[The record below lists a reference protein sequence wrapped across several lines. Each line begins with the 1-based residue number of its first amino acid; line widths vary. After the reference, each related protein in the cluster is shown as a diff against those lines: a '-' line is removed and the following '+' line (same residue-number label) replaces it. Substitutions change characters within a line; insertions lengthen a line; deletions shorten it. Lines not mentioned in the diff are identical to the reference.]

1 MASLKESSRT
11 WRNLGMMKHKKFII
25 IKAATSIISGISMTT
40 LIVLGITYLGFTNAF
55 VFNNSGIAVTNN
67 PVNGGQINFILEGS
81 RRHECT
87 LTRVHSDAYDD
98 ATGERFELDFARKI
112 YIRSD
117 DYLGSDTGI
126 VDHQWAM
133 PVPDGMKPGVY
144 RISLYSEFDCVYL
157 LFKQHKSQMFD
168 NISLVIE

>member
-1 MASLKESSRT
+1 MHLC
-11 WRNLGMMKHKKFII
+11 L
-25 IKAATSIISGISMTT
+25 TT
-40 LIVLGITYLGFTNAF
+40 A
-55 VFNNSGIAVTNN
+55 GIAVTNN

-81 RRHECT
+81 RKHECT
-87 LTRVHSDAYDD
+87 LTRVHSDAYND

-133 PVPDGMKPGVY
+133 PVPDGMPPGVY

-157 LFKQHKSQMFD
+157 LFKQPKSKCL
-168 NISLVIE
+168 ITSSLVIE

>member
-1 MASLKESSRT
+1 MNDNTYRIL
-11 WRNLGMMKHKKFII
+11 
-25 IKAATSIISGISMTT
+25 KAATNIVSGLSMAT
-40 LIVLGITYLGFTNAF
+40 LIVLGVSFVGFNNAF
-55 VFNNSGIAVTNN
+55 VFNNAGIAVTNN
-67 PVNGGQINFILEGS
+67 PVDSGQINFILEGS
-81 RRHECT
+81 RAHECV

-133 PVPDGMKPGVY
+133 PVPDGMEPGVY

-157 LFKQHKSQMFD
+157 LFKATKIQMFD
-168 NISLVIE
+168 NIVLIIE

>member
-1 MASLKESSRT
+1 
-11 WRNLGMMKHKKFII
+11 MMSDKTFRI
-25 IKAATSIISGISMTT
+25 IKAATNVISGMSMAT
-40 LIVLGITYLGFTNAF
+40 LIILGVLYIGFNNAF
-55 VFNNSGIAVTNN
+55 VFNNAGIAVTNN
-67 PVNGGQINFILEGS
+67 PVTGDQINFILEGS

-98 ATGERFELDFARKI
+98 TTGESYQFDFARKI
-112 YIRSD
+112 YIRSN

-133 PVPDGMKPGVY
+133 PVPEGMGPGVY
-144 RISLYSEFDCVYL
+144 RVSLYSEFDCVYL
-157 LFKQHKSQMFD
+157 LFKRTKIQMFD

>member
-1 MASLKESSRT
+1 MNDKTYRLV
-11 WRNLGMMKHKKFII
+11 
-25 IKAATSIISGISMTT
+25 KAATNVISGLSMAT
-40 LIVLGITYLGFTNAF
+40 LIVLGVLYIGFNNAF

-67 PVNGGQINFILEGS
+67 PVTGDQINFILEGN

-98 ATGERFELDFARKI
+98 TTDQRFEFDFARKI
-112 YIRSD
+112 YLRSD

-133 PVPDGMKPGVY
+133 PKPDGMGPGVY
-144 RISLYSEFDCVYL
+144 RVTLYSEFDCVYL
-157 LFKQHKSQMFD
+157 LFKKTKIQMFD
-168 NISLVIE
+168 NIPLIIK

>member
-1 MASLKESSRT
+1 MNDKTYRIL
-11 WRNLGMMKHKKFII
+11 
-25 IKAATSIISGISMTT
+25 KAATNIISGLSMAT
-40 LIVLGITYLGFTNAF
+40 LIVLGVSFVSFNNAF

-67 PVNGGQINFILEGS
+67 PVNSGQINFILEGS
-81 RRHECT
+81 RAHECV

-133 PVPDGMKPGVY
+133 PVPDGMGPGVY

-157 LFKQHKSQMFD
+157 LFKATKIQMFD
-168 NISLVIE
+168 NIVLIIE

>member
-1 MASLKESSRT
+1 MNDNTYRIL
-11 WRNLGMMKHKKFII
+11 
-25 IKAATSIISGISMTT
+25 KAATNILSGLSMAT
-40 LIVLGITYLGFTNAF
+40 LIVLGVSFVGFNNAF
-55 VFNNSGIAVTNN
+55 VFNNAGIAVTNN
-67 PVNGGQINFILEGS
+67 PVTGDQINFILEGS

-98 ATGERFELDFARKI
+98 ATGESFEFDFARKI

-133 PVPDGMKPGVY
+133 PVPDGMGPGLY
-144 RISLYSEFDCVYL
+144 RVTLYSEFDCVYL
-157 LFKQHKSQMFD
+157 LFKATKVQMFD
-168 NISLVIE
+168 NISLIIK

>member
-1 MASLKESSRT
+1 MTK
-11 WRNLGMMKHKKFII
+11 NKKFIL
-25 IKAATSIISGISMTT
+25 IKAATNIISGLSMVT

-55 VFNNSGIAVTNN
+55 VFNNAGIAVTNN
-67 PVNGGQINFILEGS
+67 PVTGGQINFILEGS
-81 RRHECT
+81 RKHECT

-98 ATGERFELDFARKI
+98 DTGESFEFDFARKI

-133 PVPDGMKPGVY
+133 PVPDGMGPGVY
-144 RISLYSEFDCVYL
+144 RVTLYSEFNCVYL
-157 LFKQHKSQMFD
+157 LFTANKVQMFD
-168 NISLVIE
+168 NIALIIK

>member
-1 MASLKESSRT
+1 MNDNTYRIL
-11 WRNLGMMKHKKFII
+11 
-25 IKAATSIISGISMTT
+25 KAATNILSGVSMAT
-40 LIVLGITYLGFTNAF
+40 LIVLGVSFVGFNNAF

-67 PVNGGQINFILEGS
+67 PVTGDQINFILEGS

-98 ATGERFELDFARKI
+98 ATGESFEFDFARKI

-133 PVPDGMKPGVY
+133 PVPDGMGPGVY
-144 RISLYSEFDCVYL
+144 RVSLYSEFDCVYL
-157 LFKQHKSQMFD
+157 LFKKNKIQMFD
-168 NISLVIE
+168 NISLIIK

>member
-1 MASLKESSRT
+1 
-11 WRNLGMMKHKKFII
+11 MKDKTYQLV
-25 IKAATSIISGISMTT
+25 KAATNILSGVSMAT
-40 LIVLGITYLGFTNAF
+40 LIVLGVSFVGFNNAF

-67 PVNGGQINFILEGS
+67 PVTGDQINFILEGS

-98 ATGERFELDFARKI
+98 ATGERFEFDFARKI
-112 YIRSD
+112 YIRSN

-133 PVPDGMKPGVY
+133 PVPEGMGPGVY
-144 RISLYSEFDCVYL
+144 RVTLYSEFECVYL
-157 LFKQHKSQMFD
+157 LFKKTKVQIFD
-168 NISLVIE
+168 NISLIIE

>member
-1 MASLKESSRT
+1 
-11 WRNLGMMKHKKFII
+11 MKDKTYQLV
-25 IKAATSIISGISMTT
+25 KAATNILSGVSMAT
-40 LIVLGITYLGFTNAF
+40 LIVLGVSFVGFNNAF

-67 PVNGGQINFILEGS
+67 PVTGDQINFILEGS

-98 ATGERFELDFARKI
+98 ATGERFEFDFARKI
-112 YIRSD
+112 YIRSN

-133 PVPDGMKPGVY
+133 PVPEGMGPGVY
-144 RISLYSEFDCVYL
+144 RVTLYSEFECVYL
-157 LFKQHKSQMFD
+157 LFKKTKVQMFD
-168 NISLVIE
+168 NISLIIE

>member
-1 MASLKESSRT
+1 MNNKTYQLV
-11 WRNLGMMKHKKFII
+11 
-25 IKAATSIISGISMTT
+25 KAATNILSGVSMAT
-40 LIVLGITYLGFTNAF
+40 LIVLGVSFVGFNNAF

-67 PVNGGQINFILEGS
+67 PVTGDQINFILEGS

-98 ATGERFELDFARKI
+98 ATGESFELDFARKI

-133 PVPDGMKPGVY
+133 PVPDGMGPGVY

-157 LFKQHKSQMFD
+157 LFKATKIQMFD
-168 NISLVIE
+168 NIVLIIE

>member
-1 MASLKESSRT
+1 MNDKTYRLV
-11 WRNLGMMKHKKFII
+11 
-25 IKAATSIISGISMTT
+25 KAATNILSGVSMAT
-40 LIVLGITYLGFTNAF
+40 LIVLGVSFVGFNNAF

-67 PVNGGQINFILEGS
+67 PVTGDQINFILEGS

-98 ATGERFELDFARKI
+98 ATGERFEFDFARKI
-112 YIRSD
+112 YIRSN

-133 PVPDGMKPGVY
+133 PVPDGMGPGVY
-144 RISLYSEFDCVYL
+144 RVTLYSEFDCVYL
-157 LFKQHKSQMFD
+157 LFKKHKIQMFD
-168 NISLVIE
+168 NISLIIK

>member
-1 MASLKESSRT
+1 
-11 WRNLGMMKHKKFII
+11 MKDKTYQLV
-25 IKAATSIISGISMTT
+25 KAATNILSGVSMAT
-40 LIVLGITYLGFTNAF
+40 LIVLGVSFVGFNNAF

-67 PVNGGQINFILEGS
+67 PVTGDQINFILEGS

-98 ATGERFELDFARKI
+98 ATGERFEFDFARKI
-112 YIRSD
+112 YIRSN

-133 PVPDGMKPGVY
+133 PVPEGMGPGVY
-144 RISLYSEFDCVYL
+144 RVTLYSEFECVYL
-157 LFKQHKSQMFD
+157 IFKKTKVQMFD
-168 NISLVIE
+168 NISLIIE

>member
-1 MASLKESSRT
+1 MNDKAYRIL
-11 WRNLGMMKHKKFII
+11 
-25 IKAATSIISGISMTT
+25 KAATNILSGLSMAT
-40 LIVLGITYLGFTNAF
+40 LIVLGVSFVSFNNAF

-67 PVNGGQINFILEGS
+67 PVNSGQINFILEGS
-81 RRHECT
+81 RAHECV

-133 PVPDGMKPGVY
+133 PVPDGMGPGVY
-144 RISLYSEFDCVYL
+144 RVTLYSEFDCVYL
-157 LFKQHKSQMFD
+157 LFKKTKVQMFD
-168 NISLVIE
+168 NIALIIE

>member
-1 MASLKESSRT
+1 MNDNTYRIL
-11 WRNLGMMKHKKFII
+11 
-25 IKAATSIISGISMTT
+25 KAATNIVSGLSMAT
-40 LIVLGITYLGFTNAF
+40 LIVLGVSFVGFNNAF
-55 VFNNSGIAVTNN
+55 VFNNAGIAVTNN
-67 PVNGGQINFILEGS
+67 PVDSGQINFILEGS
-81 RRHECT
+81 RAHECV

-133 PVPDGMKPGVY
+133 PVPDGMGPGVY

-157 LFKQHKSQMFD
+157 LFKATKIQMFD
-168 NISLVIE
+168 NIVLIIE